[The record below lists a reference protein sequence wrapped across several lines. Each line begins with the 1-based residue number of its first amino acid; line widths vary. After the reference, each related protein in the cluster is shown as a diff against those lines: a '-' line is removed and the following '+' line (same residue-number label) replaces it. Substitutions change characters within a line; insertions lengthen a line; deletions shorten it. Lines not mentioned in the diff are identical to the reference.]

1 MELLK
6 THNTIQAIL
15 YRNLYYE
22 IECYVEVK
30 SAKSTSVLC
39 DTAKH
44 CSQLIPQ
51 TPLPIEV
58 AILRKRN
65 LKNRTKFRITNL
77 STTAVA
83 KFAIFHF
90 RVASYDRFDILYN
103 FHYKYLV
110 LFQNYYMNLLLHD
123 ILYTI
128 LIYIL
133 VIPFT

>member
-6 THNTIQAIL
+6 TPYKLFCTEIYIMRSKITLKWNLRNLLKFFAIL
-15 YRNLYYE
+15 Q
-22 IECYVEVK
+22 V
-30 SAKSTSVLC
+30 
-39 DTAKH
+39 
-44 CSQLIPQ
+44 CSQPIPQ
-51 TPLPIEV
+51 KPLPIEV
-58 AILRKRN
+58 ALLRKRN

-90 RVASYDRFDILYN
+90 RVATYDRFDIPYN

-110 LFQNYYMNLLLHD
+110 LYQIYYMNLLLDD

-128 LIYIL
+128 L
-133 VIPFT
+133 V